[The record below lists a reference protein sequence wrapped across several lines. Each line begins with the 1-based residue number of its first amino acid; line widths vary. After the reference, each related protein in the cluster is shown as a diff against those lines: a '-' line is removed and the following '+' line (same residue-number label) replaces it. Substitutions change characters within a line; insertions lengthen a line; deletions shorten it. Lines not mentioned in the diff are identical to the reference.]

1 MAQVKQDPDAMYI
14 KSDPDSKDAVL
25 ADLDDE
31 DLYEDAGDLDFSQA
45 GQSVWLSRLPRQL
58 WENWASLDDD
68 EEIEVGTMRIEQ
80 NPTDPNDIKRVS
92 LRLHDRPDNREIPK
106 DYTLQQ
112 QTVTSTNASHMTQN
126 TYVFTEKDIPG
137 AENRMATFGETRSAL
152 YEAMKRD
159 ARRREQGKRW
169 EPYVRKTVPKHT
181 ALVGQASQEFN
192 CLPVENEEFRM
203 ISEKRALEALKPK
216 KETMFIKQLPGKIL
230 QERHALPT
238 DKGTFVQATK
248 PLKAKPQENKYTR
261 MPQNEL
267 LDRIFACFR
276 EYQYWPFKALK
287 ARLMQPEAYLK
298 QTLEMVAHLVKSGDF
313 AMTWELKPEAQQTN
327 YAQMP
332 HAVKAEMAPGDN
344 IDSDDDPASGM
355 ATDHDDVKF
364 EDVS

>member
-14 KSDPDSKDAVL
+14 KQDPDSKDTVL
-25 ADLDDE
+25 ADIDDE
-31 DLYEDAGDLDFSQA
+31 DLYEDAGDLDFSLA
-45 GQSVWLSRLPRQL
+45 GQSVWISRLPRQL
-58 WENWASLDDD
+58 WENWAHLDDD

-137 AENRMATFGETRSAL
+137 VENRMATFGETRSAL
-152 YEAMKRD
+152 YEAQKRD

-169 EPYVRKTVPKHT
+169 EPYVRKTIPKHT

-192 CLPVENEEFRM
+192 CLPVENEEFRL

-216 KETMFIKQLPGKIL
+216 KETMFIKNLPNKIL
-230 QERHALPT
+230 QERHLLPT
-238 DKGTFVQATK
+238 AQGAFVQQTK
-248 PLKAKPQENKYTR
+248 PSKAKAQENKYTR

-267 LDRIFACFR
+267 LDRIFGCFR

-287 ARLMQPEAYLK
+287 AKLMQPEAYLK

-344 IDSDDDPASGM
+344 FDSDDDPSGM
-355 ATDHDDVKF
+355 VTDHDDVQF
-364 EDVS
+364 ENV